1 VRWLRPDYQIPRLG
15 AKVAQP
21 AEEQIEAELPVLD
34 IKDAPKWPADALDQI
49 RIVRDVLARAPAPAL
64 PDAVAAS
71 FGGRLTPK
79 RRARV
84 EQVLETL
91 VATGAARTGQLDGA
105 THYFVPR

>member
-1 VRWLRPDYQIPRLG
+1 ML
-15 AKVAQP
+15 AK
-21 AEEQIEAELPVLD
+21 
-34 IKDAPKWPADALDQI
+34 
-49 RIVRDVLARAPAPAL
+49 APAPAL
-64 PDAVAAS
+64 PDAVAAT
-71 FGGRLTPK
+71 FGGRVTPK